1 MQTVLFTFY
10 KKICAGL
17 FETEITFSAYATAMS
32 IKQNF
37 SLWVL
42 RLIGWRAFDL
52 PERPAKAV
60 IVGYPHTSNWD
71 FPIGILA
78 MWALQLRA
86 RWAGKDTLFAG
97 PMGPLMRAL
106 GGLPVNRRERTG
118 LVQRLAEEFAQEKE
132 LSLVITPEGTR
143 SLTPGWK
150 SGFYRI
156 AMAAGVPILLG
167 AIDYSKREIGIV
179 ARFDPTGDEDAD
191 MAAITLHY
199 QGIRAFRPELA
210 SPIRLLK

>member
-1 MQTVLFTFY
+1 MAF
-10 KKICAGL
+10 
-17 FETEITFSAYATAMS
+17 
-32 IKQNF
+32 KQKL
-37 SLWVL
+37 SLQLL
-42 RLIGWRAFDL
+42 RLFGWRAFDL
-52 PERPAKAV
+52 PDRPAKAV

-78 MWALQLRA
+78 MWTLRLRA
-86 RWAGKDTLFAG
+86 RWAGKDSLFFG

-118 LVQRLAEEFAQEKE
+118 LVQRLADEFAQEKE

-143 SLTPGWK
+143 ALTPGWK
-150 SGFYRI
+150 SGFYRV

-167 AIDYSKREIGIV
+167 AIDYSKKEIGIV

-191 MAAITLHY
+191 MATITRHY
-199 QGIRAFRPELA
+199 QGIKALRPELA